1 MKLSTWS
8 IVNDIKKFGKR
19 FKCKLELWNSDCL
32 EYATINEYALTCKN
46 CEVSNNEFI
55 QIIELKDIS
64 VNLVLHRKCKTLSTL
79 WRKLINMLQS
89 KYKVVYT
96 KNGIAAILPEKA
108 SNVDSTLKI
117 ELKAKII
124 CK

>member
-1 MKLSTWS
+1 MKFSTHN
-8 IVNDIKKFGKR
+8 IINDIKKFAKR
-19 FKCKLELWNSDCL
+19 YKCKLELWNSDCL

-46 CEVSNNEFI
+46 CDISNNEFI

-64 VNLVLHRKCKTLSTL
+64 VNLVLQRKCKTLSTL
-79 WRKLINMLQS
+79 WRKLIDMLQS

-96 KNGIAAILPEKA
+96 KNGIAAILPEKV
-108 SNVDSTLKI
+108 SNIDFTLKI
-117 ELKAKII
+117 ELKIL